1 MSISTLLH
9 QQKNWLALL
18 LAMLLPF
25 SLTAFAQEQEE
36 DGSDESV
43 EEEIVEDESV
53 EEASDD
59 DAAEAALANL
69 LRGVDEELVVTGSR
83 IKRSTY
89 NTISPVQIITAEVS
103 REAGLID
110 AAEIL
115 QDAAQASGQQVD
127 LTYVGFVLDNGPAAS
142 TVALRGLDSDR
153 TLVLVNGRRLAPAG
167 VEGAPSS
174 PDLNLIPG
182 NLVQQYE
189 LLLDGASSIYG
200 SDAIAGVVNVILRKD
215 FNGLE
220 LDVFTDRDEFS
231 GKTGRTLS
239 AAWGRNF
246 DRGFVGFGSSWY
258 FTEHVSAADSPYTQG
273 CTHEAE
279 IDENGMVRS
288 KSLWFEELYGMKWSE
303 CGYGGLLGNW
313 ISPVVGLPFS
323 TGLFFHTPGE
333 SNGGFKDWS
342 VSRVRLGGQW
352 FWTDEDGDGY
362 NDVSWEP
369 YAGDVNEQFRTL
381 YPQFKRVNLMGYGE
395 YTFEGDAN
403 VTPFFEFSY
412 GQRSSHQNG
421 GAYQLFPFVHPLNPY
436 NPCNPYGVNGVDCG
450 LGLDE
455 LLSKQSLRDAVGAVF
470 GCDIGPGGSCD
481 QTIGPIGPTWVRP
494 IITIQGDRNITFVD
508 VAQFRYVGGL
518 TFDLPFLNKRSRQN
532 WTGEVSLNYTN
543 SLGKSSREGVLEPQ
557 FDLALGAYS
566 STGTPCHND
575 LDSTLD
581 PEFAQGCV
589 PVNLF
594 AYSVLS
600 PDMQG
605 DFETARERDYL
616 FGSRRFDT
624 KIYQT
629 LVSTYFT
636 GDLIN
641 LPGGPIAAGVG
652 AEWRRDEIK
661 SIPNRVASEGLFWGF
676 SADQGAAGEKTT
688 AEMYGEVEVPILANL
703 PYADELT
710 INLSARRTDDQYY
723 DTAWT
728 WSGKMA
734 YRPATPLLIR
744 ATKGTSYRAPNLR
757 NLFLK
762 QQTGFRT
769 LFDPC
774 LIPTIAIDTSTGEYL
789 PEEDRRDDHVLENC
803 RTQGVD
809 PTRAR
814 NPNGINSY
822 STEVASGGTTDLN
835 PETSVSTSY
844 GLVFEQPFT
853 NAFQLTTGINYYTLD
868 VDDTIIEPS
877 AGFIINDCYY
887 STTGVSP
894 FCRRITRDS
903 NPDAPLFSLVHEG
916 FINRDNE
923 KVRGI
928 DYNIAFSDTVTI
940 VDKPI
945 LLTVDLVT
953 HKLLERSTLYINNSG
968 TEDEN
973 LDAGEWG
980 YHRYKHQ
987 ASIAAEFNRM
997 RFVWSFSVQSPQKTD
1012 DVTLDDWGNVRDRSA
1027 DTCLGPPDDVN
1038 CKDIGWSDHYFHH
1051 TASFTLVRDAYRVS
1065 AGVRNLFDV
1074 EPPFVDGSEVFS
1086 TSNAPYGGYGYD
1098 LIGRSAFLNF
1108 TYRLGGRL

>member
-1 MSISTLLH
+1 MSISTLPLR
-9 QQKNWLALL
+9 QQRFVAFLLTLL
-18 LAMLLPF
+18 LPL
-25 SLTAFAQEQEE
+25 SLSAYAQEAADDESEE
-36 DGSDESV
+36 DVV
-43 EEEIVEDESV
+43 EEETVEAVEDE
-53 EEASDD
+53 

-69 LRGVDEELVVTGSR
+69 LRGVDEEIIVTGSR
-83 IKRSTY
+83 LKRSTY
-89 NTISPVQIITAEVS
+89 NAISPVQIITAEVS

-115 QDAAQASGQQVD
+115 QDATQSSGQQID
-127 LTYVGFVLDNGPAAS
+127 LTFTGFVLDNGPAAS

-189 LLLDGASSIYG
+189 LLLDGASSVYG

-220 LDVFTDRDEFS
+220 LDAFASRDEFS
-231 GKTGRTLS
+231 GNMGRTIS
-239 AAWGRNF
+239 AAWGRNY
-246 DRGFVGFGSSWY
+246 DRGFVGFGGSWY
-258 FTEHVSAADSPYTQG
+258 FDEHVSAGDSPYLQG

-279 IDENGMVRS
+279 ITEDGELRT
-288 KSLWFEELYGMKWSE
+288 KSLWFEQHYGMKWSD
-303 CGYGGLLGNW
+303 CGYAGLLSNW
-313 ISPVVGLPFS
+313 ISPVIGLPFS

-333 SNGGFKDWS
+333 SNGGFRNWS
-342 VSRVRLGGQW
+342 VSRVRIGGQW

-369 YAGDVNEQFRTL
+369 YTQDVNEQFRTL
-381 YPQFKRVNLMGYGE
+381 YPQFKRVNFMGYGE

-403 VTPFFEFSY
+403 VTPFFEFTY
-412 GQRSSHQNG
+412 GKRSSNQNG
-421 GAYQLFPFVHPLNPY
+421 GAYQLFPFVHPLNPF
-436 NPCNPYGVNGVDCG
+436 NPCNPFGVNGVDCG
-450 LGLDE
+450 LGFDE
-455 LLSKQSLRDAVGAVF
+455 LISKQSLRDAVAAQF

-494 IITIQGDRNITFVD
+494 IISIRGDRNITFVD
-508 VAQFRYVGGL
+508 VAQFRYVGGI
-518 TFDLPFLNKRSRQN
+518 TFDLPFLNERSRQN
-532 WTGEVSLNYTN
+532 WTGEVSLNYTY
-543 SLGKSSREGVLEPQ
+543 SLGKTSREGMLEPQ
-557 FDLALGAYS
+557 FDLALGEYS
-566 STGTPCHND
+566 SIGTPCHND
-575 LDSTLD
+575 TDTTFN

-594 AYSVLS
+594 APSVLS

-605 DFETARERDYL
+605 EFETAREREYL
-616 FGSRRFDT
+616 FGNRRFDT

-629 LVSTYFT
+629 LFSAYFT

-641 LPGGPIAAGVG
+641 LPSGPVSAGLG
-652 AEWRRDEIK
+652 AEYRLDEIK
-661 SIPNRVASEGLFWGF
+661 SIPNDVAGDGLFWGF
-676 SADQGAAGEKTT
+676 SADQGAVGEKTV
-688 AEMYGEVEVPILANL
+688 AETFGEIEIPVLANL

-710 INLSARRTDDQYY
+710 FNLSARRTDDQYY
-723 DTAWT
+723 DSAWT

-762 QQTGFRT
+762 NQTGFRT

-774 LIPTIAIDTSTGEYL
+774 LIPTIAIDQSTGEYL
-789 PEEDRRDDHVLENC
+789 PDEDLREDHVLENC

-844 GLVFEQPFT
+844 GMVFEQPFT

-877 AGFIINDCYY
+877 AFFIINDCYY

-894 FCRRITRDS
+894 FCKRITRDS
-903 NPDAPLFSLVHEG
+903 DPDSPLFLLVHEG

-928 DYNIAFSDTVTI
+928 DYNVAFSDTVTI
-940 VDKPI
+940 LDKPI
-945 LLTVDLVT
+945 LLTTDLVV
-953 HKLLERSTLYINNSG
+953 HKLLERSTLFINTVG
-968 TEDEN
+968 EPDESTFS
-973 LDAGEWG
+973 GEWG
-980 YHRYKHQ
+980 FHRFKHELRV
-987 ASIAAEFNRM
+987 AAEFNQM
-997 RFVWSFSVQSPQKTD
+997 RFVWTVRAQSPQKTD
-1012 DVTLDDWGNVRDRSA
+1012 DVTLDSWGNVNDRTA

-1038 CKDIGWSDHYFHH
+1038 CKDIGWTDHYFHH
-1051 TASFTLVRDAYRVS
+1051 TLSFTMARNAYRVS
-1065 AGVRNLFDV
+1065 GGVRNVFDV
-1074 EPPFVDGSEVFS
+1074 EPPFVDESEVFAS
-1086 TSNAPYGGYGYD
+1086 SNAPYGGLGYD
-1098 LIGRSAFLNF
+1098 LLGRSAFLNF